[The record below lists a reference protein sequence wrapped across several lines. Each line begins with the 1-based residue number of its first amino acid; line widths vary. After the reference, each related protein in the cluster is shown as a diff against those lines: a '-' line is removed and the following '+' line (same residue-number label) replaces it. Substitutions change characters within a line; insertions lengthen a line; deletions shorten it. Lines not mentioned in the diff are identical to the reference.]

1 MGLFQNPQTKI
12 PLGGL
17 RIMQKIL
24 LQKVVIKNSPAFKE
38 ASFEPTPNFNVFSGA
53 SGAGKS
59 VLMES
64 ILALFGLK
72 ESNAEIL
79 EATLEL
85 YGIPEELKGLID
97 EGEVTLTL
105 TKKDK
110 IRYFL
115 NAQNIP
121 KKKITE
127 IFAPFLKYLGTKTY
141 ASFKEENLFLRLII
155 SVLRKILSIKI
166 S

>member
-1 MGLFQNPQTKI
+1 
-12 PLGGL
+12 
-17 RIMQKIL
+17 MQKIL

-38 ASFEPTPNFNVFSGA
+38 VSFEPTPNFNVFSGA

-85 YGIPEELKGLID
+85 YGIPEELKGLI
-97 EGEVTLTL
+97 
-105 TKKDK
+105 KDNPTGQGREQTPLVL
-110 IRYFL
+110 IRK
-115 NAQNIP
+115 Q
-121 KKKITE
+121 TE
-127 IFAPFLKYLGTKTY
+127 N
-141 ASFKEENLFLRLII
+141 KE
-155 SVLRKILSIKI
+155 
-166 S
+166 

>member
-1 MGLFQNPQTKI
+1 
-12 PLGGL
+12 
-17 RIMQKIL
+17 MQKIL

-105 TKKDK
+105 TKRIKSAIFSTHK
-110 IRYFL
+110 IFQKRKLQKFS
-115 NAQNIP
+115 P
-121 KKKITE
+121 
-127 IFAPFLKYLGTKTY
+127 PF
-141 ASFKEENLFLRLII
+141 
-155 SVLRKILSIKI
+155 
-166 S
+166 